1 MDSRPDLARGG
12 HVPALDGLRGIAI
25 LAVMLFH
32 QITACGYGSDAW
44 ITRKIIGL
52 AVPLWSGVDLF
63 FVRSAA

>member
-32 QITACGYGSDAW
+32 QITACGCGSDAW

>member
-1 MDSRPDLARGG
+1 
-12 HVPALDGLRGIAI
+12 VPALDGLRGIAI